1 VLYLFLLAFVDN
13 GEIACAGVRGC
24 DVKRDGRTRR
34 VLVQGG
40 RLSKQ
45 MTLHGRFSV
54 EWGSTIVCWRM
65 GNL

>member
-1 VLYLFLLAFVDN
+1 MLYLCLLACVDN
-13 GEIACAGVRGC
+13 GVIACAGVHRC
-24 DVKRDGRTRR
+24 DVRRYGRTRR
-34 VLVQGG
+34 VLAQGA